1 VGDLL
6 MRVRGSKLVVRALR
20 DEGARFVFG
29 IPGTH
34 NIELWDALADEESIL
49 SVLVADERGA
59 AFMADGLAR
68 TSGQV
73 GVLNV
78 VPGAGM
84 SHALSGIAEA
94 FMDGVP
100 MVVLACGIRADTGH
114 AYQLHAIDQCAVL
127 EPVTK
132 SVFRVGRAEDIY
144 PMIRRAFQVARRGT
158 PGPVAVEIPA
168 NLYMLVQE
176 VERVGF
182 EPDPELVPEP
192 ARDLVELAAR
202 MLGEAEHPALYLGMG
217 AAGAAE
223 LLLPLAEQLAAPVT
237 TTFSG
242 KGVFP
247 EDHPLFL
254 WNGFGAQAP
263 KFVRRVMDCCD
274 CLLAIGCRFSEVA
287 TGSYGLV
294 PPERLIHVD
303 VNPEVFNQNF
313 RARLS
318 IEADARAFVEAIGGL
333 IEGNRPRKELEE
345 QIATGHARV
354 RGRWRRQESETRI
367 TPFQL
372 FEALQR
378 HCSADAVYAID
389 SGNGT
394 FLAMEQLRLMGGPG
408 CFIAPVDFSCMGY
421 AVPAAIGAALGN
433 PGRDVVALPGDGALL
448 MTGLELLTAANYRA
462 APLVCVLRDGKLGQI
477 AQFQKIPLNRE
488 TGSVLPDYD
497 VEALAR
503 ATGCVFYRIIRGH
516 ELDSVLP
523 AALEQTREGQPVVVE
538 AVIDYSVKT
547 YFTKGVVKT
556 NFWRL
561 PWGDRLRM
569 LGRALVRRL

>member
-1 VGDLL
+1 
-6 MRVRGSKLVVRALR
+6 MRIRGSKLVVRALE
-20 DEGARFVFG
+20 DEGVRFVFG

-34 NIELWDALADEESIL
+34 NIELWDALADAEGIR
-49 SVLVADERGA
+49 SVLVVDEGGA

-68 TSGQV
+68 TCGEI
-73 GVLNV
+73 GVLNI
-78 VPGAGM
+78 VPGAGVT
-84 SHALSGIAEA
+84 HALSGIAEA

-100 MVVLACGIRADTGH
+100 MVVLACGIRTDTAH
-114 AYQLHAIDQCAVL
+114 AFQLHAIDQCAVL

-132 SVFRVGRAEDIY
+132 RVFRVRSADDIY
-144 PMIRRAFQVARRGT
+144 PMVRRAFQVARRGT

-182 EPDPELVPEP
+182 EPDPEVTPEP
-192 ARDLVELAAR
+192 DRDLVELAAR
-202 MLGEAEHPALYLGMG
+202 MLGEAEQPALYLGMG

-223 LLLPLAEQLAAPVT
+223 LLMPLAEQLAAPVT

-263 KFVRRVMDCCD
+263 AFVRRIMDRCD

-294 PPERLIHVD
+294 PPDRLIHVD
-303 VNPEVFNQNF
+303 INPDVFNRNF
-313 RARLS
+313 RANLA
-318 IEADARAFVEAIGGL
+318 IESDARGFVKAVRGL
-333 IEGNRPRKELEE
+333 IEGSRPRQDLEDR
-345 QIATGHARV
+345 IAAGHERV
-354 RGRWRRQESETRI
+354 RKRWRRQKSDTRI
-367 TPFQL
+367 TPLEL
-372 FEALQR
+372 FGALQR
-378 HCSADAVYAID
+378 HCSADAVYATD

-408 CFIAPVDFSCMGY
+408 CYIAPVDFSCMGY

-433 PGRDVVALPGDGALL
+433 PDRDVVALPGDGALL
-448 MTGLELLTAANYRA
+448 MTGLELLTAASYRA

-477 AQFQKIPLNRE
+477 AQFQRIPLARE
-488 TGSVLPDYD
+488 TGSVLPNYR
-497 VEALAR
+497 VEGLAR
-503 ATGCVFYRIIRGH
+503 ATGCPFYRIIRGH
-516 ELDSVLP
+516 ELDSVIP

-538 AVIDYSVKT
+538 VVIDYSVKT

-569 LGRALVRRL
+569 LGRALARRV